1 MGRRSLHTG
10 PEALLQLV
18 SRAVEAPLRADGW
31 QHFLDATAKQLA
43 SSMSVF
49 MLLDPDDPD
58 ASHIVTSG
66 PGREFDREFR
76 LRYGGE
82 DDYFLHG
89 MTGAPTGSIRL
100 GSEIISPDD
109 MHKTSVYRDLAKPWG
124 IEHFMGS
131 VIVNDPQLN
140 AHFSLTRPASSA
152 PFSARDKQLIST
164 WLLPPLRRSIE
175 LDRELRRL
183 RTLSGA
189 LSVALDRAPY
199 GALFLDRRGR
209 LLHANQAGEGWLR
222 RRHALRLVNDRLQA
236 ADPQLQTR
244 LDRALRL
251 ATQRQAARPAAAL
264 PLPGTDG
271 RPAGRL
277 VIFPLPP
284 DHAGSGLPGSATCML
299 LIHETAGAPP
309 RLSEWLVQQYRL
321 SPGEARLAAALFVGQ
336 SLAAAAETLGI
347 SRNTAKSHLARVFD
361 KTGVRSQAA
370 LLKLLALG
378 PAFA

>member
-1 MGRRSLHTG
+1 MRRQSLRAD
-10 PEALLQLV
+10 PQALLQLV
-18 SRAVEAPLRADGW
+18 SRAVEAPMRPDGW
-31 QHFLDATAKQLA
+31 QRFLDATAQRL
-43 SSMSVF
+43 SSNMGVF

-58 ASHIVTSG
+58 ASQIVTNG

-89 MTGAPTGSIRL
+89 MTGAPTGAIRL
-100 GSEIISPDD
+100 GSEIISPEE
-109 MHKTSVYRDLAKPWG
+109 MRRSSVYRELAEPWG

-140 AHFSLTRPASSA
+140 AHFSLTRPASGE
-152 PFSARDKQLIST
+152 PFTRHDKQLVAT
-164 WLLPPLRRSIE
+164 WLLPILRRSIA

-183 RTLSGA
+183 RTLGGA
-189 LSVALDRAPY
+189 LTVALDQAPY

-209 LLHANQAGEGWLR
+209 LLHANRRGEHWLR
-222 RRHALRLVNDRLQA
+222 RRDGLRLVNDRLQA
-236 ADPQLQTR
+236 PDPQLQTQ
-244 LDRALRL
+244 LDRALVL
-251 ATQRQAARPAAAL
+251 ASQRQPAPQAL
-264 PLPGTDG
+264 PLPGRG
-271 RPAGRL
+271 GQPAARL

-284 DHAGSGLPGSATCML
+284 EDASNGLPGGAACML
-299 LIHETAGAPP
+299 LIHEPAGTPSQ
-309 RLSEWLVQQYRL
+309 LSEWLVQQYQL
-321 SPGEARLAAALFVGQ
+321 SAGEARLAAALFVGQ

-361 KTGVRSQAA
+361 KTGARSQAA

-378 PAFA
+378 PARG

>member
-1 MGRRSLHTG
+1 MRRQALHAG

-18 SRAVEAPLRADGW
+18 LRAVEAPLRPDGW
-31 QHFLDATAKQLA
+31 QRFLDATAQRL
-43 SSMSVF
+43 SCSMSVF

-58 ASHIVTSG
+58 ASHILTTG

-82 DDYFLHG
+82 DDYYLQG
-89 MTGAPTGSIRL
+89 MTGAPTGAIRL
-100 GSEIISPDD
+100 GSEIISTDE
-109 MHKTSVYRDLAKPWG
+109 MRKTSVYRELAQPWG

-140 AHFSLTRPASSA
+140 AHFSLTRPPSGE
-152 PFSARDKQLIST
+152 PFSTRDKQLVST
-164 WLLPPLRRSIE
+164 WLLPSLRRSIE

-183 RTLSGA
+183 RALSGA
-189 LSVALDRAPY
+189 LIIALDRAPY

-209 LLHANQAGEGWLR
+209 LLHANQVGEGWLR
-222 RRHALRLVNDRLQA
+222 RRHALRLNHDRLQA
-236 ADPQLQTR
+236 ADPQLQAQ
-244 LDRALRL
+244 LDRALLL
-251 ATQRQAARPAAAL
+251 ASQQQARPAAAL
-264 PLPGTDG
+264 LLPGTDG
-271 RPAGRL
+271 QPAGRL
-277 VIFPLPP
+277 MVFPLPP
-284 DHAGSGLPGSATCML
+284 DHAGSGLPGGAACML
-299 LIHETAGAPP
+299 LIHEATGGPP

-321 SPGEARLAAALFVGQ
+321 SPGEARLAATLFVGQ
-336 SLAAAAETLGI
+336 SLAAAAERLGI

-378 PAFA
+378 PAFG